1 MCHASTS
8 KNPLLTKFKFPLFD
22 ESLKRLEE
30 MSASAIQNQY
40 RLHLSRKKTIDND
53 LFY

>member
-30 MSASAIQNQY
+30 MSATAIQNQY
-40 RLHLSRKKTIDND
+40 RLYILKKKAIDND
-53 LFY
+53 LFF